1 MKFLVL
7 LLIFILQRKLNLTIS
22 RQHDQWARRF
32 LTCFESLLPVIR
44 HHVTLYVLIAIILPA
59 LALLLL
65 LSLVEGLFFGM
76 GTLFLH
82 IVILFLCLGCGY
94 VSQAM
99 ELYLSQ
105 WEAGSYQSAFRVLEN
120 AEMFIQGAET
130 MTPAEIHYH
139 ACLQFMYRTFQCYFM
154 VIFWYMVGGPV
165 GALVARLAHVAG
177 SKSRLYAPSQ
187 MVVIYQILEW
197 LPVRLLGL
205 TFALVGNFS
214 ATLKNAL
221 NLLIDPSTHPLPLLQ
236 AAAAG
241 AVECYPERPVRGEAD
256 ALRDSRQM
264 IGLRDMLNRAVMVWF
279 SLIAI
284 LTIVG
289 WMS

>member
-7 LLIFILQRKLNLTIS
+7 LLTFILQRKLNLTIS

-32 LTCFESLLPVIR
+32 LTFFEAQLPVIR
-44 HHVTLYVLIAIILPA
+44 HHATLYVMIAIILPA

-65 LSLVEGLFFGM
+65 LTLVDGLLYGV
-76 GTLFLH
+76 GTLFVH
-82 IVILFLCLGCGY
+82 IVMLFLCLGCGY
-94 VSQAM
+94 LKQAV

-105 WEAGSYQSAFRVLEN
+105 WEAGSYQSAFRTLED
-120 AEMFIQGAET
+120 AEIVIQNAET

-139 ACLQFMYRTFQCYFM
+139 ACSQFMYQTFQRYFM

-177 SKSRLYAPSQ
+177 STPRVYVPSQ
-187 MVVIYQILEW
+187 MVVIYQLLEW

-221 NLLIDPSTHPLPLLQ
+221 NYLIDPATPPLPLLQ

-241 AVECYPERPVRGEAD
+241 AVESYPERPVRGEAD
-256 ALRDSRQM
+256 ALKDSRQM
-264 IGLRDMLNRAVMVWF
+264 IGLRDLLNRAMMVWF
-279 SLIAI
+279 SLIAV